1 MSSLSDR
8 YEGIIQRVTIREL
21 VIMFTFRLFTG
32 NYKSQGNLVS
42 FKVDIIDSTDFQR
55 QGCLI
60 ASGCFEAGL
69 PHSHNITG
77 NLVCQPDT
85 NTLRL
90 NISLGPV
97 SSPTSKCWTL
107 ALPDTAKEAP
117 KAWPPLG
124 PLSQPHQ
131 NKDAVTEF
139 PGTAPNSLPLPPLPD
154 SDPDKL
160 MNDIHNI
167 SRSPVSVEVTRHEAE
182 AAEADVR
189 QQAAEVN
196 DRCERVENQLKV
208 YEGKFEVLKNNYDVK
223 MIGLQTTKVH
233 NTKLLSI
240 ASSSHS
246 DTGHTARLE
255 ELLASERTKNKS
267 LQDRLDNP
275 EKLSSKTEP
284 LVVPVTHGAVMMDSS
299 SNETVMV
306 PHTQSEEYS
315 YLSSLLTNTQRS
327 NEELKQQLKEQFRL
341 SLEDS
346 DKIRE
351 MTRKV
356 NMLETERQKLK
367 AQNYTLKINIDELK
381 CKKGEQKIQKK
392 EPVRIYE
399 KLVFEKKTEAP
410 PPENSNEDPFILK
423 ESISNIKAPAAKT
436 KSPEKHSSLEKENF
450 IGTID
455 TEVKDDKPRKKV
467 ACFAES
473 VETITAE
480 GEKDTEVLATKEA
493 GEKAGKRP
501 SKPQGKKKFGAA
513 NSVFVGDQDTAAECK
528 QQ

>member
-1 MSSLSDR
+1 M
-8 YEGIIQRVTIREL
+8 I
-21 VIMFTFRLFTG
+21 TFRLFTG

-60 ASGCFEAGL
+60 ASGCSEAGL

-90 NISLGPV
+90 NISLVPV

-182 AAEADVR
+182 ADVR

-196 DRCERVENQLKV
+196 DRRERVENQLKV
-208 YEGKFEVLKNNYDVK
+208 SEEKFEVLKNNYDVK
-223 MIGLQTTKVH
+223 MVELQTTKMH
-233 NTKLLSI
+233 NAKLLSI

-246 DTGHTARLE
+246 DTRHTARLE
-255 ELLASERTKNKS
+255 ELLPSERTKNKS
-267 LQDRLDNP
+267 LQDRLNNP
-275 EKLSSKTEP
+275 EKLSAKS
-284 LVVPVTHGAVMMDSS
+284 G
-299 SNETVMV
+299 
-306 PHTQSEEYS
+306 EYS

-327 NEELKQQLKEQFRL
+327 NEELKKQPHLNIEKVRAGKCSNSL
-341 SLEDS
+341 SLIKFKCFRIFRVPS
-346 DKIRE
+346 SR
-351 MTRKV
+351 RR
-356 NMLETERQKLK
+356 LHLK
-367 AQNYTLKINIDELK
+367 DL
-381 CKKGEQKIQKK
+381 
-392 EPVRIYE
+392 
-399 KLVFEKKTEAP
+399 
-410 PPENSNEDPFILK
+410 
-423 ESISNIKAPAAKT
+423 
-436 KSPEKHSSLEKENF
+436 
-450 IGTID
+450 
-455 TEVKDDKPRKKV
+455 
-467 ACFAES
+467 
-473 VETITAE
+473 
-480 GEKDTEVLATKEA
+480 
-493 GEKAGKRP
+493 
-501 SKPQGKKKFGAA
+501 
-513 NSVFVGDQDTAAECK
+513 
-528 QQ
+528 